1 MLDRIDRLAQTIE
14 QDTPE
19 DRDRYLDLLRVGAI
33 LVVVL
38 GHWLARVI
46 VQPAD
51 GFATGH
57 LLEVVPATRWL
68 TWVVQVMPLFFI
80 VGGLLNLRSWRRAR
94 DRGTSGV
101 EWVRN
106 RARRLLRPLLP
117 LLLLWVA
124 LASVLDVLGWSA
136 ALPFDAG
143 TAITPV
149 WFLAAYLVVTALTP
163 VLAERSG
170 VRVLVALVVGAGV
183 VDALRFGELDVLAA
197 MPTVDGQPVV
207 AVVNFALVWVAV
219 HQLGFWWNDDRL
231 PRLPGVWLA
240 LAAGSI
246 TVIALLVT
254 LGGYPVS
261 VVQVP
266 GDAPANDAP
275 PTVALFLLGVAQLAI
290 AVTLRARATHWLRRP
305 LVWATVAVLGSRLM
319 TVFLWHQ
326 TAMLLVA
333 TFVVWTDL
341 WPAASA
347 VDGRWLAQRPV
358 WVAACAVVL
367 VPLVVALG
375 RFERSAPPPDSVL
388 PATPAAVA
396 TAAAVLAV
404 SASLGWLIV
413 DGLTDPDGPLRL
425 PAGPLLGVVAGMAAL
440 GVIGRGRMTRWLRRV
455 RRHA

>member
-1 MLDRIDRLAQTIE
+1 MLDRLGRLAQTIE
-14 QDTPE
+14 RDTPE
-19 DRDRYLDLLRVGAI
+19 DRDRYLDFLRLGAI
-33 LVVVL
+33 VVVVL

-46 VQPAD
+46 VERPD

-57 LLEVVPATRWL
+57 LLEVVPATQWL

-94 DRGTSGV
+94 DGGTSGV

-117 LLLLWVA
+117 LLILWVA
-124 LASVLDVLGWSA
+124 VSNVLDTLGWSA

-170 VRVLVALVVGAGV
+170 VRVLAALVMGAVV
-183 VDALRFGELDVLAA
+183 VDVLRFGEPEFLAA
-197 MPTVDGQPVV
+197 MPTVDGQPVI
-207 AVVNFALVWVAV
+207 AVVNFVLVWVAV

-231 PRLPGVWLA
+231 PSSPGTWLA
-240 LAAGSI
+240 LAVAST
-246 TVIALLVT
+246 TVIVLLVT
-254 LGGYPVS
+254 LGAYPAS

-275 PTVALFLLGVAQLAI
+275 PTVALFLLGIVQLAI
-290 AVTLRARATHWLRRP
+290 AVALRARATRWLRRP
-305 LVWATVAVLGSRLM
+305 MVWATVALLGSRLM

-347 VDGRWLAQRPV
+347 VDGRWLAQRPA

-367 VPLVVALG
+367 VPLVLAVG
-375 RFERSAPPPDSVL
+375 RFERSAPPPASVL
-388 PATPAAVA
+388 PTKLAAAV
-396 TAAAVLAV
+396 TAAAVVAV
-404 SASLGWLIV
+404 SVSLGWLIV
-413 DGLTDPDGPLRL
+413 DGLTDPAGPLRL
-425 PAGPLLGVVAGMAAL
+425 PMGPLVGVVAGMATL
-440 GVIGRGRMTRWLRRV
+440 GVIGRGRVTSWLRRV
-455 RRHA
+455 VGQG